1 MKLNKHIFSDEWKR
15 LTLGGGIVGL
25 IYLLIAIPTGLSGLV
40 NRALFPPVGSLCGVL
55 FGCAVLFLN
64 TLLLEWT
71 VKSVPQ
77 RGVKLYTLS
86 YLARYLMKGAAICGF
101 CRSFFPEDHLSFLRT
116 YREKRSC
123 GLLDK
128 DGKLSGDRP
137 DFSCYTF
144 SARQG
149 RLPWRKLFF
158 I

>member
-1 MKLNKHIFSDEWKR
+1 MKLNKYIFSDEWKK

-71 VKSVPQ
+71 VKSVPR

-86 YLARYLMKGAAICGF
+86 YQARYLMKGAALFVGF
-101 CRSFFPEDHLSFLRT
+101 AWLDPFAVFAVLFSPKITYLFCALTEKKDHVV
-116 YREKRSC
+116 Y
-123 GLLDK
+123 
-128 DGKLSGDRP
+128 
-137 DFSCYTF
+137 
-144 SARQG
+144 
-149 RLPWRKLFF
+149 
-158 I
+158 